1 MNFFGHAAIAGRFES
16 DPVFAL
22 GAMLPDFCGML
33 GFRAPEPEPG
43 PLGAGVR
50 FHHVTD
56 SAFHELPAFRQ
67 LNQAACAELAVL
79 GVRRGTARAVAHVG
93 VELLL
98 DAELA
103 ESDAARALYFDA
115 LRAGGAPAL
124 FGAVRAFTS
133 QERERLG
140 RLLTILDERG
150 VAKRP
155 SSASVAERL
164 ARALASRP
172 RLAVTLADAP
182 KVGEWVELFR
192 ARVVSS
198 TETLVSELTS
208 DIERRLA
215 A

>member
-1 MNFFGHAAIAGRFES
+1 MNFFGHAAIAGRFEA

-43 PLGAGVR
+43 PLARGVR

-56 SAFHELPAFRQ
+56 QAFHELPAFRG
-67 LNQAACAELAVL
+67 LNRAACAELDAR
-79 GVRRGTARAVAHVG
+79 GVRRGSARAVAHVG
-93 VELLL
+93 VELLI

-103 ESDAARALYFDA
+103 ESESAEALYLEA
-115 LRAGGAPAL
+115 LRAGDSPASL
-124 FGAVRAFTS
+124 SRTAFTLE
-133 QERERLG
+133 ERERLG
-140 RLLTILDERG
+140 RLLATLRERG

-155 SSASVAERL
+155 STTSLVERL
-164 ARALASRP
+164 ERALARRP
-172 RLAVTLADAP
+172 RLSLRQEDVP
-182 KVGEWVELFR
+182 KVSEWVELFR
-192 ARVVSS
+192 VRVVASAPL
-198 TETLVSELTS
+198 LVSELTS

>member
-1 MNFFGHAAIAGRFES
+1 MNFFGHAAIAGRFDAE
-16 DPVFAL
+16 PLFAL

-33 GFRAPEPEPG
+33 GFRAPEPAPG

-56 SAFHELPAFRQ
+56 LAFHELSAFRT
-67 LNQAACAELAVL
+67 LNRAAAAELDGR

-103 ESDAARALYFDA
+103 ENDAARAFYFAA
-115 LRAGGAPAL
+115 LGAGSAPAC
-124 FGAVRAFTS
+124 FSATFTDD
-133 QERERLG
+133 ECARLG
-140 RLLTILDERG
+140 RLLATLSERG

-164 ARALASRP
+164 ERALVRRP
-172 RLAVTLADAP
+172 RLAILRDDLPRVS
-182 KVGEWVELFR
+182 EWVELFR
-192 ARVVSS
+192 ARVVASS
-198 TETLVSELTS
+198 PALLSDLTA